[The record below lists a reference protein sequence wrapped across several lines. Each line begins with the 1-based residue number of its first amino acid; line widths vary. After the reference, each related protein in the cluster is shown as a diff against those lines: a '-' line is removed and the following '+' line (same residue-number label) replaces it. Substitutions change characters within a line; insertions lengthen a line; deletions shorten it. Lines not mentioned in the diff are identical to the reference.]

1 MKSKFARNTKR
12 GQMEG
17 PNNFSCGGQ
26 FLEKWFKYAILPT
39 LKNNFKTFVG
49 AMAPPITNVASPP
62 FPNAKFGLVDIQYK
76 FIKFRSEKR
85 VRPIGYSLKLL
96 VQTI

>member
-26 FLEKWFKYAILPT
+26 FLEKWFKYTILPT
-39 LKNNFKTFVG
+39 LKFFLKTWG
-49 AMAPPITNVASPP
+49 GGWGNHQRSSAPN
-62 FPNAKFGLVDIQYK
+62 Y
-76 FIKFRSEKR
+76 
-85 VRPIGYSLKLL
+85 
-96 VQTI
+96 TII

>member
-17 PNNFSCGGQ
+17 SNNFSCGGQ

-39 LKNNFKTFVG
+39 LKKVFKTFGG
-49 AMAPPITNVASPP
+49 AKSP
-62 FPNAKFGLVDIQYK
+62 K
-76 FIKFRSEKR
+76 
-85 VRPIGYSLKLL
+85 
-96 VQTI
+96 

>member
-17 PNNFSCGGQ
+17 SNNFSCGGQ

-39 LKNNFKTFVG
+39 LKKVFKTFGG
-49 AMAPPITNVASPP
+49 AMAPPNHQSSSSPTFMSCLVNVV
-62 FPNAKFGLVDIQYK
+62 KD
-76 FIKFRSEKR
+76 
-85 VRPIGYSLKLL
+85 
-96 VQTI
+96 